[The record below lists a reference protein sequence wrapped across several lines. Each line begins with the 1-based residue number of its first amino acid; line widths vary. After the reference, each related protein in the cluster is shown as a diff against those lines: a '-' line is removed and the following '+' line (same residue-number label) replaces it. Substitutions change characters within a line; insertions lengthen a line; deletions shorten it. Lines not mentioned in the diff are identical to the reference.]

1 MCYPAEVTG
10 RKQPDQEVSGGVRGG
25 SAREKKRAER
35 FSERGRENVDSG
47 DRRRRLLGTT
57 ASEPGL
63 QEQTVFRQKAFSA
76 EKRAGEAGTQKT
88 PNLPFSGQ
96 NERGATPSREL
107 TLTFRSRGP
116 NPPPASRSDR
126 CWASA
131 DLQFLA
137 LTVTKVPENR
147 EKCSPE
153 TPSPSPS
160 TSLQTASASQVM
172 SPG

>member
-1 MCYPAEVTG
+1 M
-10 RKQPDQEVSGGVRGG
+10 SGGVRGG
-25 SAREKKRAER
+25 SARENKRAER
-35 FSERGRENVDSG
+35 FSERRRENVDSG
-47 DRRRRLLGTT
+47 DCRRSLLGTT

-63 QEQTVFRQKAFSA
+63 QEQAVFRQKAFSA
-76 EKRAGEAGTQKT
+76 EKRAGEAGTQKRT

-137 LTVTKVPENR
+137 LTVTKVLENR

-153 TPSPSPS
+153 TPSLSPS